1 MRKLF
6 YILAFIFFTNVLSAQ
21 IERNLQLIDSIKKS
35 VLLKRDLDSVE
46 YANAHY
52 NIGRLYR
59 FIQKGDSA
67 YYHYRKAEKV
77 YRNRNAIFNLAEVIY
92 AYAVLQKNEN
102 DLTAS
107 ELSSVET
114 LKLLDQL
121 YPTDRVK
128 KLESNTLYNLG
139 FVFQQ
144 LGEYEKAVEYTNK
157 SIDLELSIEDYD
169 PYSIAVSK
177 SLLSI
182 IYQNQGE
189 YQKSSEIIQ
198 EILDSQT
205 VPSDRELYAILLNN
219 YGYNKFLSG
228 DTSGLPGLYFKA
240 LDVIN
245 NIDPTGGYRTIII
258 NQHLAEYYQRKGLR
272 DSALFYA
279 YKAKNTAEK
288 FHKDEVLNS
297 LKLLSQL
304 ESGDKALSFL
314 KQYVRIN
321 DSIQKNERLVR
332 NKTARIRYETKEK
345 EQQLAEVTKERL
357 WLLLISIG
365 VILTSV
371 LIYIVITQRNKNRKL
386 KFIQEQQEANE
397 EIYNLMLNQSDNIEE
412 ARVAEKKRISEE
424 LHDGVLGRLFG
435 ARLSLDSLNM
445 NNSPEAIKTRG
456 QYIESLKTIEQ
467 DIRKVSHELNA
478 DFVSGGG
485 FKDIIKTLLETQ
497 CLAYGLK
504 YSFVHDDDIDWDGVP
519 NKTKIHFYRVI
530 QESLQNIYKHANA
543 TEVKL
548 QITRESDKILLILS
562 DNGDGFDVNKAKS
575 GIGLKNMKSRIKE
588 IEGSITLAS
597 QLGEGT
603 SVTIEA
609 PKN

>member
-219 YGYNKFLSG
+219 
-228 DTSGLPGLYFKA
+228 
-240 LDVIN
+240 I
-245 NIDPTGGYRTIII
+245 
-258 NQHLAEYYQRKGLR
+258 
-272 DSALFYA
+272 
-279 YKAKNTAEK
+279 
-288 FHKDEVLNS
+288 
-297 LKLLSQL
+297 LKL
-304 ESGDKALSFL
+304 
-314 KQYVRIN
+314 
-321 DSIQKNERLVR
+321 
-332 NKTARIRYETKEK
+332 
-345 EQQLAEVTKERL
+345 
-357 WLLLISIG
+357 
-365 VILTSV
+365 
-371 LIYIVITQRNKNRKL
+371 
-386 KFIQEQQEANE
+386 
-397 EIYNLMLNQSDNIEE
+397 
-412 ARVAEKKRISEE
+412 
-424 LHDGVLGRLFG
+424 
-435 ARLSLDSLNM
+435 
-445 NNSPEAIKTRG
+445 
-456 QYIESLKTIEQ
+456 
-467 DIRKVSHELNA
+467 
-478 DFVSGGG
+478 
-485 FKDIIKTLLETQ
+485 
-497 CLAYGLK
+497 
-504 YSFVHDDDIDWDGVP
+504 
-519 NKTKIHFYRVI
+519 
-530 QESLQNIYKHANA
+530 
-543 TEVKL
+543 
-548 QITRESDKILLILS
+548 
-562 DNGDGFDVNKAKS
+562 
-575 GIGLKNMKSRIKE
+575 
-588 IEGSITLAS
+588 
-597 QLGEGT
+597 
-603 SVTIEA
+603 
-609 PKN
+609 

>member
-1 MRKLF
+1 M
-6 YILAFIFFTNVLSAQ
+6 
-21 IERNLQLIDSIKKS
+21 
-35 VLLKRDLDSVE
+35 
-46 YANAHY
+46 
-52 NIGRLYR
+52 
-59 FIQKGDSA
+59 
-67 YYHYRKAEKV
+67 
-77 YRNRNAIFNLAEVIY
+77 
-92 AYAVLQKNEN
+92 
-102 DLTAS
+102 
-107 ELSSVET
+107 
-114 LKLLDQL
+114 
-121 YPTDRVK
+121 
-128 KLESNTLYNLG
+128 
-139 FVFQQ
+139 
-144 LGEYEKAVEYTNK
+144 
-157 SIDLELSIEDYD
+157 
-169 PYSIAVSK
+169 
-177 SLLSI
+177 
-182 IYQNQGE
+182 
-189 YQKSSEIIQ
+189 
-198 EILDSQT
+198 
-205 VPSDRELYAILLNN
+205 
-219 YGYNKFLSG
+219 
-228 DTSGLPGLYFKA
+228 
-240 LDVIN
+240 
-245 NIDPTGGYRTIII
+245 
-258 NQHLAEYYQRKGLR
+258 
-272 DSALFYA
+272 
-279 YKAKNTAEK
+279 
-288 FHKDEVLNS
+288 
-297 LKLLSQL
+297 KLLSQL